1 MSLDAT
7 VYCDCYER
15 GKVRTP
21 PPQPEFVFVEESG
34 GLTLDCDQP
43 NVDQD
48 AFNNWRATACEH
60 GSWGELVSYR
70 LGNITLIGFLRSL
83 LAVEPGRFPIL
94 LAKVLYNGVH
104 SGDFLSSADVD
115 LVSIEIDR
123 LKEVHAVQDSDEPFI
138 RNFER
143 QMRELIQ
150 AAQRVGK
157 PIAF

>member
-1 MSLDAT
+1 
-7 VYCDCYER
+7 
-15 GKVRTP
+15 
-21 PPQPEFVFVEESG
+21 
-34 GLTLDCDQP
+34 
-43 NVDQD
+43 
-48 AFNNWRATACEH
+48 
-60 GSWGELVSYR
+60 